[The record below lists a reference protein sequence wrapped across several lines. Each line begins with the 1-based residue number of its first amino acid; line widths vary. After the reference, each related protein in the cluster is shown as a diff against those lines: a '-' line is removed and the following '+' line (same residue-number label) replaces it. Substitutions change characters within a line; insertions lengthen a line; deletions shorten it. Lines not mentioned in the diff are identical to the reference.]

1 MKNVMWA
8 GLLVASAVMIAGC
21 HGGEPA
27 ATPGTTQTLQ
37 ARVVESQELQ
47 VHVSLRS
54 TGTVHARQT
63 AVVSAQVMGRIQQ
76 VLVREGDSVRAGQT
90 LVVLDDAA
98 LRAQV
103 EQAQAGVKAALN
115 MQAAAQTN
123 AALTASTLQRYKQL
137 ESEKSVSPQEMDEV
151 SRRAEAAAES
161 LEATRAQT
169 DAARAQQSGAG
180 TMMSYTRLVAP
191 FAGVVTSRMADPG
204 TMAAPGVPL
213 LQVDQAGALQLDAT
227 VDESAIGAIHKE
239 MKVQVVIDGGAAQ
252 SAAGTNIAGTVAEI
266 VPAADPSS
274 HSFLVKIDLP
284 SSNQTRAGMYGTAE
298 FATGTRQAIL
308 IPRSA
313 VVARGSLSCVYVLDG
328 QGIAQLR
335 YLTLGAAQGNLVEVL
350 SGVSAG
356 EKLVDS
362 PSDRELAGKR
372 IEPSAGGQQ

>member
-1 MKNVMWA
+1 MKILLWA
-8 GLLVASAVMIAGC
+8 SLLAASTALIAGC
-21 HGGEPA
+21 HGGDPA
-27 ATPGTTQTLQ
+27 ATSGTIQTMQ
-37 ARVVESQELQ
+37 ARVVESQQQQLLQ
-47 VHVSLRS
+47 SLKS
-54 TGTVHARQT
+54 TGTVHAKET

-98 LRAQV
+98 LRSQV
-103 EQAQAGVKAALN
+103 EQGQAGVKAAQN
-115 MQAAAQTN
+115 AQAAAQTN
-123 AALTASTLQRYKQL
+123 AALAASTLDRYKQL

-151 SRRAEAAAES
+151 SRRAEAAAAN
-161 LEATRAQT
+161 LEAVCAQT
-169 DAARAQQSGAG
+169 DAARAQESGAR

-191 FAGVVTSRMADPG
+191 FAGVVTARLADPG

-227 VDESAIGAIHKE
+227 VDESAIGAIHKG
-239 MKVQVVIDGGAAQ
+239 MKVQVDLDGGA
-252 SAAGTNIAGTVAEI
+252 STTIAGTVAEI

-284 SSNQTRAGMYGTAE
+284 SSSRTRAGMYGTAE
-298 FATGTRQAIL
+298 FANGTRQAIL

-313 VVARGSLSCVYVLDG
+313 VVARGSLNCVYVLDG

-356 EKLVDS
+356 EKLVDL

-372 IEPSAGGQQ
+372 IQTSTGVRP